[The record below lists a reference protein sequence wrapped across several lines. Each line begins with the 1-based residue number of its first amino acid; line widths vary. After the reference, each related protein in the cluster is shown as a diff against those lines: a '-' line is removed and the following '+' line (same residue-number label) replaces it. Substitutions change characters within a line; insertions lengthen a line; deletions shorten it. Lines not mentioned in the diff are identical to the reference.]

1 MAFKPSTYT
10 LNGAGG
16 SSKVILARITV
27 QRGLKEDLPKLHD
40 GELAYCTDT
49 NELFIG
55 DPDEGNRLINDHKN
69 LDVPEGVKGEDG
81 KSLEFVWVG
90 TKLGVRVK
98 DSGKPFEFVD
108 LSGEPLD
115 IQYNK
120 GWLEYKSK
128 SATSWIRFLNLDLL
142 IEQKVAKATQGVIP
156 TGPLTG
162 PTGPTTAPTGPTGA
176 TTDPTGPTT
185 DPTGPT
191 GPTTAPTGPT
201 GATTDPTGPT
211 GPTTAPT
218 GPTGATTDPTGPT
231 GPTTAPTGPTGPTTA
246 PTGPTAD
253 PGDVTLSATA
263 IYYGFYECA
272 TLSPSETTSNELQ
285 KRLIHSAVKKGY
297 LKVID
302 PANVINPSSDSDTL
316 GQSTEFRVKDLEAEV
331 IVDGTEPVFNFV
343 YGALIP
349 ENAPYIAK
357 EVIVGSR
364 TTFGPGSALEST
376 NNGETIITIDGN
388 NYRYYGSIALGMN
401 DVSFEI
407 AIEHE

>member
-10 LNGAGG
+10 LNNAGG

-40 GELAYCTDT
+40 GEIAYCTDT

-55 DPDEGNRLINDHKN
+55 DPDDGNKLINDHAN
-69 LDVPEGVKGEDG
+69 LDVPGGVKGEDG
-81 KSLEFVWVG
+81 KSLEFIWVG

-108 LSGEPLD
+108 LAGEPLD

-128 SATSWIRFLNLDLL
+128 SATSWTRFLNLDLL

-162 PTGPTTAPTGPTGA
+162 PTGPTTE
-176 TTDPTGPTT
+176 
-185 DPTGPT
+185 PTGPT
-191 GPTTAPTGPT
+191 GPTTE
-201 GATTDPTGPT
+201 
-211 GPTTAPT
+211 
-218 GPTGATTDPTGPT
+218 
-231 GPTTAPTGPTGPTTA
+231 
-246 PTGPTAD
+246 
-253 PGDVTLSATA
+253 PGNDKLSATA

-272 TLSPSETTSNELQ
+272 TLSPSETTNSDLQ

-316 GQSTEFRVKDLEAEV
+316 GKSTQFRVKDLEAE
-331 IVDGTEPVFNFV
+331 IIPEDTEPVFNFV

-349 ENAPYIAK
+349 ESAPYIAK
-357 EVIVGSR
+357 SVEIGSR
-364 TTFGPGSALEST
+364 IKFGKGSALEST

-388 NYRYYGSIALGMN
+388 NYKYYGSIALGMN

>member
-176 TTDPTGPTT
+176 TTDPTGPTGPTT
-185 DPTGPT
+185 DPTGP
-191 GPTTAPTGPT
+191 
-201 GATTDPTGPT
+201 TTDPTGPT
-211 GPTTAPT
+211 GPTT
-218 GPTGATTDPTGPT
+218 D
-231 GPTTAPTGPTGPTTA
+231 PTGPTGPTTA

-253 PGDVTLSATA
+253 PGDVTLSSTA

-316 GQSTEFRVKDLEAEV
+316 GQSTEFRVKDLEAEF

-349 ENAPYIAK
+349 ESAPYIAK
-357 EVIVGSR
+357 AVELGSR
-364 TTFGPGSALEST
+364 TTFGQGSALEST
-376 NNGETIITIDGN
+376 NNGETTITIDGN
-388 NYRYYGSIALGMN
+388 KYKYYGSIALGMN
-401 DVSFEI
+401 NVSFEI

>member
-162 PTGPTTAPTGPTGA
+162 PTGPTT
-176 TTDPTGPTT
+176 D
-185 DPTGPT
+185 
-191 GPTTAPTGPT
+191 
-201 GATTDPTGPT
+201 
-211 GPTTAPT
+211 
-218 GPTGATTDPTGPT
+218 
-231 GPTTAPTGPTGPTTA
+231 PTGPTGPTTA

-272 TLSPSETTSNELQ
+272 TLSPSETTNNELQ

-376 NNGETIITIDGN
+376 NNGETVITIDGI

-401 DVSFEI
+401 NVAFEI

>member
-162 PTGPTTAPTGPTGA
+162 PTGA

-211 GPTTAPT
+211 GPTT
-218 GPTGATTDPTGPT
+218 D
-231 GPTTAPTGPTGPTTA
+231 PTGPTGPTTA

-316 GQSTEFRVKDLEAEV
+316 GQSTQFRVKDLEAEV
-331 IVDGTEPVFNFV
+331 IVEGTAPVFNFV

-357 EVIVGSR
+357 AVEIGSR
-364 TTFGPGSALEST
+364 IKFGQGSALEST

-388 NYRYYGSIALGMN
+388 KYKYYGCIALGMN
-401 DVSFEI
+401 NVSFEI

>member
-108 LSGEPLD
+108 LAGEPLE

-176 TTDPTGPTT
+176 TSD
-185 DPTGPT
+185 
-191 GPTTAPTGPT
+191 
-201 GATTDPTGPT
+201 
-211 GPTTAPT
+211 
-218 GPTGATTDPTGPT
+218 
-231 GPTTAPTGPTGPTTA
+231 PTGPTGPTTA

-316 GQSTEFRVKDLEAEV
+316 GQSTQFRVKDLEAEV
-331 IVDGTEPVFNFV
+331 IVEGTAPVFNFV

-357 EVIVGSR
+357 AVEIGSR
-364 TTFGPGSALEST
+364 IKFGQGSALEST

-388 NYRYYGSIALGMN
+388 NYKYYGSIALGMN
-401 DVSFEI
+401 NVSFEI

>member
-176 TTDPTGPTT
+176 TTDPTGPT
-185 DPTGPT
+185 
-191 GPTTAPTGPT
+191 

-211 GPTTAPT
+211 GPTT
-218 GPTGATTDPTGPT
+218 D
-231 GPTTAPTGPTGPTTA
+231 PTGPTGPTTA

-316 GQSTEFRVKDLEAEV
+316 GQSTEFRVKDLEPEV
-331 IVDGTEPVFNFV
+331 IVEGTEPVFNFV

-349 ENAPYIAK
+349 ESAPYIAK
-357 EVIVGSR
+357 AVELGSR
-364 TTFGPGSALEST
+364 TTFGQGSALEST
-376 NNGETIITIDGN
+376 NNGETTITIDGN
-388 NYRYYGSIALGMN
+388 KYKYYGSIALGMN
-401 DVSFEI
+401 NVSFEI

>member
-162 PTGPTTAPTGPTGA
+162 PTGA

-191 GPTTAPTGPT
+191 GPTTDPTGPT
-201 GATTDPTGPT
+201 GPTTDPTGPT
-211 GPTTAPT
+211 GPTT
-218 GPTGATTDPTGPT
+218 D
-231 GPTTAPTGPTGPTTA
+231 PTGPTGPTTA

-316 GQSTEFRVKDLEAEV
+316 GQSTEFRVKDLEPEV
-331 IVDGTEPVFNFV
+331 IVEGTEPVFNFV

-349 ENAPYIAK
+349 ESAPYIAK
-357 EVIVGSR
+357 AVELGSR
-364 TTFGPGSALEST
+364 TTFGQGSALEST
-376 NNGETIITIDGN
+376 NNGETTITIDGN
-388 NYRYYGSIALGMN
+388 KYKYYGSIALGMN

>member
-40 GELAYCTDT
+40 GEIAYCTDT

-55 DPDEGNRLINDHKN
+55 DPDEGNKLINDHAN
-69 LDVPEGVKGEDG
+69 LDVPGGVKGEDG

-108 LSGEPLD
+108 LAGEPLD
-115 IQYNK
+115 IQYNR

-162 PTGPTTAPTGPTGA
+162 PTGPTTDPTGPTGP
-176 TTDPTGPTT
+176 TTDPTGPIGPTEPTGPTGPTT

-191 GPTTAPTGPT
+191 GPT
-201 GATTDPTGPT
+201 
-211 GPTTAPT
+211 GPTTE
-218 GPTGATTDPTGPT
+218 
-231 GPTTAPTGPTGPTTA
+231 
-246 PTGPTAD
+246 
-253 PGDVTLSATA
+253 PGNDKLSATA

-272 TLSPSETTSNELQ
+272 TLSPSETTNNDLQ
-285 KRLIHSAVKKGY
+285 KQLIHSAVKKGY

-302 PANVINPSSDSDTL
+302 PANVIDPSNSSDTL
-316 GQSTEFRVKDLEAEV
+316 GKSTQFRVKDLEAEY
-331 IVDGTEPVFNFV
+331 IVEGTDPVFNFV

-349 ENAPYIAK
+349 ESAPYIAK
-357 EVIVGSR
+357 SVEIGSR
-364 TTFGPGSALEST
+364 IKFGKGSALEST

-401 DVSFEI
+401 NVSFEI

>member
-10 LNGAGG
+10 LNSAG

-55 DPDEGNRLINDHKN
+55 DPDEGNRLINDHAN

-162 PTGPTTAPTGPTGA
+162 PTGPTTDTTG
-176 TTDPTGPTT
+176 PTGPTT
-185 DPTGPT
+185 NPTGPT
-191 GPTTAPTGPT
+191 GPTTS
-201 GATTDPTGPT
+201 PTGPT
-211 GPTTAPT
+211 GPTT
-218 GPTGATTDPTGPT
+218 D
-231 GPTTAPTGPTGPTTA
+231 PTGPTGPTTA

-253 PGDVTLSATA
+253 PGDVTLSSTA

-316 GQSTEFRVKDLEAEV
+316 GQSTEFRVKDLEPEV
-331 IVDGTEPVFNFV
+331 IVEGTEPVFNFV

-349 ENAPYIAK
+349 ESAPYIAK
-357 EVIVGSR
+357 AVELGSR
-364 TTFGPGSALEST
+364 TTFGQGSALEST
-376 NNGETIITIDGN
+376 NNGETTITIDGN
-388 NYRYYGSIALGMN
+388 KYKYYGSIALDLN

>member
-108 LSGEPLD
+108 LAGEPLE

-162 PTGPTTAPTGPTGA
+162 PTGTTSDPTG
-176 TTDPTGPTT
+176 PTGPTT

-201 GATTDPTGPT
+201 AE
-211 GPTTAPT
+211 
-218 GPTGATTDPTGPT
+218 
-231 GPTTAPTGPTGPTTA
+231 
-246 PTGPTAD
+246 
-253 PGDVTLSATA
+253 PGDTTLSATA

-272 TLSPSETTSNELQ
+272 TLSPSETTNNELQ

-302 PANVINPSSDSDTL
+302 PANVINPSSASDTL
-316 GQSTEFRVKDLEAEV
+316 GQSTMFTVEDLEAEV
-331 IVDGTEPVFNFV
+331 IVEGTEPVFNFV

-349 ENAPYIAK
+349 ESAPYIAK
-357 EVIVGSR
+357 AVELGSR

-376 NNGETIITIDGN
+376 NNGETTITIDGN
-388 NYRYYGSIALGMN
+388 KYKYYGSIALGMN
-401 DVSFEI
+401 NVSFEI

>member
-162 PTGPTTAPTGPTGA
+162 PTGPTTAPTGPTGP
-176 TTDPTGPTT
+176 TTDPTGPTGPTT

-191 GPTTAPTGPT
+191 GPTT
-201 GATTDPTGPT
+201 DPTGPT
-211 GPTTAPT
+211 GPTT
-218 GPTGATTDPTGPT
+218 D
-231 GPTTAPTGPTGPTTA
+231 

-253 PGDVTLSATA
+253 PGDFTLSATA

-357 EVIVGSR
+357 EVILGSR

>member
-162 PTGPTTAPTGPTGA
+162 PTG
-176 TTDPTGPTT
+176 
-185 DPTGPT
+185 
-191 GPTTAPTGPT
+191 
-201 GATTDPTGPT
+201 ATTDPTGPT

-231 GPTTAPTGPTGPTTA
+231 GPTTAPTGPTGPTTDPTGPTGPTTD

-253 PGDVTLSATA
+253 PGDNTLSATA

-272 TLSPSETTSNELQ
+272 TLSPSETTNNELQ

-316 GQSTEFRVKDLEAEV
+316 GQSKRFEVKDLEAEV
-331 IVDGTEPVFNFV
+331 VAEGVEPVFNFV

-349 ENAPYIAK
+349 ESAPYIAK
-357 EVIVGSR
+357 AVEIGSR
-364 TTFGPGSALEST
+364 IKFGPGSALEST

-388 NYRYYGSIALGMN
+388 NYKYYGTIALGMN

>member
-162 PTGPTTAPTGPTGA
+162 PTGPTT
-176 TTDPTGPTT
+176 D
-185 DPTGPT
+185 
-191 GPTTAPTGPT
+191 
-201 GATTDPTGPT
+201 
-211 GPTTAPT
+211 
-218 GPTGATTDPTGPT
+218 
-231 GPTTAPTGPTGPTTA
+231 PTGPTGPTTA

-316 GQSTEFRVKDLEAEV
+316 GQSTEFRVKDLEAEFTV
-331 IVDGTEPVFNFV
+331 EGTEPVFNFV

-349 ENAPYIAK
+349 ESAPYIAK
-357 EVIVGSR
+357 AVEVGSR

-388 NYRYYGSIALGMN
+388 NYKYYGSIALGMN
-401 DVSFEI
+401 NVSFEI

>member
-10 LNGAGG
+10 LNSAG

-108 LSGEPLD
+108 LAGEPLE

-185 DPTGPT
+185 APTGPT
-191 GPTTAPTGPT
+191 GP
-201 GATTDPTGPT
+201 TTDPTGPT
-211 GPTTAPT
+211 GPTT
-218 GPTGATTDPTGPT
+218 DPTGPT
-231 GPTTAPTGPTGPTTA
+231 GPTTD

-253 PGDVTLSATA
+253 PGVNTLSATA

-272 TLSPSETTSNELQ
+272 TLSPSETTNNELQ

-302 PANVINPSSDSDTL
+302 PANVINPSSASDTL
-316 GQSTEFRVKDLEAEV
+316 GQSTQFRVKDLEAEFT
-331 IVDGTEPVFNFV
+331 VDGTEPVFNFV

-349 ENAPYIAK
+349 ESAPYIAK
-357 EVIVGSR
+357 AVEIGSR
-364 TTFGPGSALEST
+364 VKFGPGSALEST

-388 NYRYYGSIALGMN
+388 NYKYYGSIALGMN

>member
-191 GPTTAPTGPT
+191 GTTTDPTGPT
-201 GATTDPTGPT
+201 GATTD
-211 GPTTAPT
+211 
-218 GPTGATTDPTGPT
+218 
-231 GPTTAPTGPTGPTTA
+231 PTGPTGPTTA

-285 KRLIHSAVKKGY
+285 KQLIHSAVKKGY

-316 GQSTEFRVKDLEAEV
+316 GQSTQFRVKDLEAEFTV
-331 IVDGTEPVFNFV
+331 EGTEPVFNFV

-349 ENAPYIAK
+349 ESAPYIAK
-357 EVIVGSR
+357 AVEIGSR
-364 TTFGPGSALEST
+364 IKFGPGSALEST

-388 NYRYYGSIALGMN
+388 KYKYYGSIALGMN

>member
-211 GPTTAPT
+211 G
-218 GPTGATTDPTGPT
+218 ATTDPTGPT
-231 GPTTAPTGPTGPTTA
+231 GPTTDPTGPTGPTTA

-316 GQSTEFRVKDLEAEV
+316 GQSTEFRVKDLEPEV
-331 IVDGTEPVFNFV
+331 IVEGTEPVFNFV

-349 ENAPYIAK
+349 ESAPYIAK
-357 EVIVGSR
+357 AVELGSR
-364 TTFGPGSALEST
+364 TTFGQGSALEST
-376 NNGETIITIDGN
+376 NNGETTITIDGN
-388 NYRYYGSIALGMN
+388 KYKYYGSIALGMN
-401 DVSFEI
+401 NVSFEI

>member
-1 MAFKPSTYT
+1 MTFKPSTYT
-10 LNGAGG
+10 LNSAG

-55 DPDEGNRLINDHKN
+55 DPDEGNKLINNHTD

-90 TKLGVRVK
+90 TKLGVRIK

-108 LSGEPLD
+108 LAGEPLE

-128 SATSWIRFLNLDLL
+128 SAASWIRFLNLDLL
-142 IEQKVAKATQGVIP
+142 IEQKVAKATQGIIP

-162 PTGPTTAPTGPTGA
+162 PTGPTT
-176 TTDPTGPTT
+176 D
-185 DPTGPT
+185 
-191 GPTTAPTGPT
+191 
-201 GATTDPTGPT
+201 
-211 GPTTAPT
+211 
-218 GPTGATTDPTGPT
+218 
-231 GPTTAPTGPTGPTTA
+231 

-253 PGDVTLSATA
+253 PGDNALSATA

-272 TLSPSETTSNELQ
+272 TLSPSETTNNELQ
-285 KRLIHSAVKKGY
+285 KQLIHSAVKKGY

-376 NNGETIITIDGN
+376 NNGETVITIDGI

>member
-176 TTDPTGPTT
+176 TTDPTGPTS

-191 GPTTAPTGPT
+191 GPTSDPTGPT
-201 GATTDPTGPT
+201 GPTTDPTGPT
-211 GPTTAPT
+211 GPTT
-218 GPTGATTDPTGPT
+218 DPTGPT
-231 GPTTAPTGPTGPTTA
+231 GPTT
-246 PTGPTAD
+246 D

-272 TLSPSETTSNELQ
+272 TLSPSETTNNELQ

-302 PANVINPSSDSDTL
+302 PANVINPSSSSDTL
-316 GQSTEFRVKDLEAEV
+316 GQSTEFRVKDLEPEV
-331 IVDGTEPVFNFV
+331 IVEGTEPVFNFV

-349 ENAPYIAK
+349 ESAPYIAK
-357 EVIVGSR
+357 AVELGSR
-364 TTFGPGSALEST
+364 TTFGQGSALEST
-376 NNGETIITIDGN
+376 NNGETTITIDGN
-388 NYRYYGSIALGMN
+388 KYKYYGSIALDLN

>member
-10 LNGAGG
+10 LNSAG

-162 PTGPTTAPTGPTGA
+162 PTGPTT
-176 TTDPTGPTT
+176 D
-185 DPTGPT
+185 
-191 GPTTAPTGPT
+191 
-201 GATTDPTGPT
+201 
-211 GPTTAPT
+211 
-218 GPTGATTDPTGPT
+218 
-231 GPTTAPTGPTGPTTA
+231 

-388 NYRYYGSIALGMN
+388 NYKYYGSIALGMN
-401 DVSFEI
+401 NVSFEI

>member
-10 LNGAGG
+10 LNSAG

-128 SATSWIRFLNLDLL
+128 SAASWIRFLNLDLL

-176 TTDPTGPTT
+176 TTDPTGPT
-185 DPTGPT
+185 
-191 GPTTAPTGPT
+191 

-211 GPTTAPT
+211 GPTT
-218 GPTGATTDPTGPT
+218 DPTGPT
-231 GPTTAPTGPTGPTTA
+231 GPTTDPTGPTGPTTA

-253 PGDVTLSATA
+253 PGDVTLSSTA

-316 GQSTEFRVKDLEAEV
+316 GQSTQFRVKDLEAEV
-331 IVDGTEPVFNFV
+331 IVEGTAPVFNFV

-357 EVIVGSR
+357 AVEIGSR
-364 TTFGPGSALEST
+364 IKFGQGSALEST

-388 NYRYYGSIALGMN
+388 KYKYYGSIALGMN
-401 DVSFEI
+401 NVSFEI

>member
-162 PTGPTTAPTGPTGA
+162 PTGA
-176 TTDPTGPTT
+176 TTD
-185 DPTGPT
+185 
-191 GPTTAPTGPT
+191 
-201 GATTDPTGPT
+201 
-211 GPTTAPT
+211 
-218 GPTGATTDPTGPT
+218 
-231 GPTTAPTGPTGPTTA
+231 PTGPTGPTTA

-253 PGDVTLSATA
+253 PGDVTLSSTA

-272 TLSPSETTSNELQ
+272 TLSPSETTNNELQ

-316 GQSTEFRVKDLEAEV
+316 GQSEEFTVKDLEAEV

-349 ENAPYIAK
+349 ESAPYIAK
-357 EVIVGSR
+357 AVEIGSR
-364 TTFGPGSALEST
+364 IKFGPGSALEST
-376 NNGETIITIDGN
+376 NNGETVITIDGN
-388 NYRYYGSIALGMN
+388 KYRYYGSIALGMN

>member
-162 PTGPTTAPTGPTGA
+162 PTGPTTAPTGPT
-176 TTDPTGPTT
+176 
-185 DPTGPT
+185 
-191 GPTTAPTGPT
+191 
-201 GATTDPTGPT
+201 
-211 GPTTAPT
+211 
-218 GPTGATTDPTGPT
+218 
-231 GPTTAPTGPTGPTTA
+231 
-246 PTGPTAD
+246 AD

-316 GQSTEFRVKDLEAEV
+316 GQSTQFRVKDLEAEV
-331 IVDGTEPVFNFV
+331 IVEGTAPVFNFV

-357 EVIVGSR
+357 SVEVGSR

-388 NYRYYGSIALGMN
+388 KYKYYGSIALGMN

>member
-108 LSGEPLD
+108 LAGEPLE

-162 PTGPTTAPTGPTGA
+162 PTGPTTAPTGPT
-176 TTDPTGPTT
+176 
-185 DPTGPT
+185 
-191 GPTTAPTGPT
+191 
-201 GATTDPTGPT
+201 
-211 GPTTAPT
+211 
-218 GPTGATTDPTGPT
+218 
-231 GPTTAPTGPTGPTTA
+231 
-246 PTGPTAD
+246 AD

-272 TLSPSETTSNELQ
+272 TLSPSETTNNELQ

-316 GQSTEFRVKDLEAEV
+316 GQSEEFTVKDLEAEV

-357 EVIVGSR
+357 AVEIGSR

-388 NYRYYGSIALGMN
+388 KYKYYGSIVLGMN

>member
-10 LNGAGG
+10 LNSAG

-55 DPDEGNRLINDHKN
+55 DPDEGNRLINDHAN

-176 TTDPTGPTT
+176 TSD
-185 DPTGPT
+185 
-191 GPTTAPTGPT
+191 
-201 GATTDPTGPT
+201 
-211 GPTTAPT
+211 
-218 GPTGATTDPTGPT
+218 
-231 GPTTAPTGPTGPTTA
+231 PTGPTGPTTA

-272 TLSPSETTSNELQ
+272 TLSPSETTSNDLQ

-316 GQSTEFRVKDLEAEV
+316 GQSTQFRVKDLEAEV
-331 IVDGTEPVFNFV
+331 KVEGTAPVFNFV

-349 ENAPYIAK
+349 ESAPYIAK
-357 EVIVGSR
+357 AVEIGSR
-364 TTFGPGSALEST
+364 VKFGPGSALEST

-388 NYRYYGSIALGMN
+388 KYKYYGSIALGMN

>member
-162 PTGPTTAPTGPTGA
+162 PTG
-176 TTDPTGPTT
+176 
-185 DPTGPT
+185 
-191 GPTTAPTGPT
+191 
-201 GATTDPTGPT
+201 ATTDPTGPT

-231 GPTTAPTGPTGPTTA
+231 GPTTDPTGPTGPTTA

-253 PGDVTLSATA
+253 PGDVTLSSTA

-316 GQSTEFRVKDLEAEV
+316 GQSTQFRVKDLEAEV
-331 IVDGTEPVFNFV
+331 IVEGTAPVFNFV

-357 EVIVGSR
+357 SVEVGSR

-388 NYRYYGSIALGMN
+388 NYKYYGSIALGMN
-401 DVSFEI
+401 NVSFEI

>member
-10 LNGAGG
+10 LNSAG

-162 PTGPTTAPTGPTGA
+162 PTGPTTAPTGPTG
-176 TTDPTGPTT
+176 PTT

-191 GPTTAPTGPT
+191 GPTTDPTGPT

-211 GPTTAPT
+211 
-218 GPTGATTDPTGPT
+218 
-231 GPTTAPTGPTGPTTA
+231 
-246 PTGPTAD
+246 
-253 PGDVTLSATA
+253 
-263 IYYGFYECA
+263 
-272 TLSPSETTSNELQ
+272 
-285 KRLIHSAVKKGY
+285 
-297 LKVID
+297 
-302 PANVINPSSDSDTL
+302 
-316 GQSTEFRVKDLEAEV
+316 
-331 IVDGTEPVFNFV
+331 
-343 YGALIP
+343 
-349 ENAPYIAK
+349 
-357 EVIVGSR
+357 
-364 TTFGPGSALEST
+364 
-376 NNGETIITIDGN
+376 
-388 NYRYYGSIALGMN
+388 
-401 DVSFEI
+401 
-407 AIEHE
+407 

>member
-162 PTGPTTAPTGPTGA
+162 PTGPTTDPTGPTG
-176 TTDPTGPTT
+176 TTT

-211 GPTTAPT
+211 G
-218 GPTGATTDPTGPT
+218 ATTD
-231 GPTTAPTGPTGPTTA
+231 PTGPTGPTTA

-316 GQSTEFRVKDLEAEV
+316 GQSTQFRVKDLEAEV
-331 IVDGTEPVFNFV
+331 KVEGTTPVFNFV

-349 ENAPYIAK
+349 ESAPYIAK
-357 EVIVGSR
+357 AVELGSR
-364 TTFGPGSALEST
+364 TTFGQGSALEST
-376 NNGETIITIDGN
+376 NNGETTITIDGN
-388 NYRYYGSIALGMN
+388 KYKYYGSIALGMN
-401 DVSFEI
+401 NVSFEI

>member
-176 TTDPTGPTT
+176 TTDPTGPT
-185 DPTGPT
+185 
-191 GPTTAPTGPT
+191 
-201 GATTDPTGPT
+201 
-211 GPTTAPT
+211 
-218 GPTGATTDPTGPT
+218 
-231 GPTTAPTGPTGPTTA
+231 
-246 PTGPTAD
+246 AD

-316 GQSTEFRVKDLEAEV
+316 GQSTQFRVKDLEAEV
-331 IVDGTEPVFNFV
+331 IVEGTAPVFNFV

-357 EVIVGSR
+357 AVEIGSR
-364 TTFGPGSALEST
+364 IKFGPGSALEST
-376 NNGETIITIDGN
+376 NNGETVITIDGN
-388 NYRYYGSIALGMN
+388 KYRYYGSIALGMN

>member
-55 DPDEGNRLINDHKN
+55 DPDEGNRLINDHAN

-176 TTDPTGPTT
+176 TTDPTGPT
-185 DPTGPT
+185 
-191 GPTTAPTGPT
+191 GPTT
-201 GATTDPTGPT
+201 D
-211 GPTTAPT
+211 
-218 GPTGATTDPTGPT
+218 
-231 GPTTAPTGPTGPTTA
+231 PTGPTGPTTA

-316 GQSTEFRVKDLEAEV
+316 GQSEEFTVKDLEAEV

-349 ENAPYIAK
+349 ESAPYIAK
-357 EVIVGSR
+357 AVEIGSR
-364 TTFGPGSALEST
+364 IKFGPGSALEST
-376 NNGETIITIDGN
+376 NNGETVITIDGN
-388 NYRYYGSIALGMN
+388 KYRYYGSIALGMN

>member
-162 PTGPTTAPTGPTGA
+162 PTGPTTAPTGPT
-176 TTDPTGPTT
+176 
-185 DPTGPT
+185 
-191 GPTTAPTGPT
+191 
-201 GATTDPTGPT
+201 
-211 GPTTAPT
+211 
-218 GPTGATTDPTGPT
+218 
-231 GPTTAPTGPTGPTTA
+231 
-246 PTGPTAD
+246 AD

-272 TLSPSETTSNELQ
+272 TLSPSETTNNELQ

-316 GQSTEFRVKDLEAEV
+316 GQSTQFRVKDLEAEFTV
-331 IVDGTEPVFNFV
+331 EGTEPVFNFV

-349 ENAPYIAK
+349 ESAPYIAK
-357 EVIVGSR
+357 AVEVGSR

-376 NNGETIITIDGN
+376 NNGETTITIDAN
-388 NYRYYGSIALGMN
+388 KYKYYGSIVLDLN

>member
-176 TTDPTGPTT
+176 TTDPTGPT
-185 DPTGPT
+185 
-191 GPTTAPTGPT
+191 

-211 GPTTAPT
+211 GPTT
-218 GPTGATTDPTGPT
+218 DPTGPT
-231 GPTTAPTGPTGPTTA
+231 GPTTD

-253 PGDVTLSATA
+253 PGDVTLSSTA

-316 GQSTEFRVKDLEAEV
+316 GQSTQFRVKDLEAEV
-331 IVDGTEPVFNFV
+331 IVEGTEPVFNFV

-357 EVIVGSR
+357 AVEIGSR
-364 TTFGPGSALEST
+364 VKFGPGSALEST

-388 NYRYYGSIALGMN
+388 KYKYYGSIALGM
-401 DVSFEI
+401 DGVSFEI

>member
-162 PTGPTTAPTGPTGA
+162 PTGPTTS
-176 TTDPTGPTT
+176 
-185 DPTGPT
+185 
-191 GPTTAPTGPT
+191 
-201 GATTDPTGPT
+201 
-211 GPTTAPT
+211 
-218 GPTGATTDPTGPT
+218 
-231 GPTTAPTGPTGPTTA
+231 

-272 TLSPSETTSNELQ
+272 TLSPSETTNNELQ

-302 PANVINPSSDSDTL
+302 PANVINPSSASDTL
-316 GQSTEFRVKDLEAEV
+316 GQSTMFTVEDLEAEV
-331 IVDGTEPVFNFV
+331 IVEGTEPVFNFV

-349 ENAPYIAK
+349 ESAPYIAK
-357 EVIVGSR
+357 AFEIGSR
-364 TTFGPGSALEST
+364 VKFGQGSALEST

>member
-211 GPTTAPT
+211 G
-218 GPTGATTDPTGPT
+218 ATTDPTGPT
-231 GPTTAPTGPTGPTTA
+231 GPTTDPTGPTGPTTA

-316 GQSTEFRVKDLEAEV
+316 GQSEEFTVKDLEAEV

-357 EVIVGSR
+357 SVEVGSR

-388 NYRYYGSIALGMN
+388 KYKYYGSIALGMN

>member
-162 PTGPTTAPTGPTGA
+162 PTGPTIAPT
-176 TTDPTGPTT
+176 
-185 DPTGPT
+185 
-191 GPTTAPTGPT
+191 
-201 GATTDPTGPT
+201 
-211 GPTTAPT
+211 
-218 GPTGATTDPTGPT
+218 
-231 GPTTAPTGPTGPTTA
+231 
-246 PTGPTAD
+246 
-253 PGDVTLSATA
+253 
-263 IYYGFYECA
+263 
-272 TLSPSETTSNELQ
+272 
-285 KRLIHSAVKKGY
+285 
-297 LKVID
+297 
-302 PANVINPSSDSDTL
+302 
-316 GQSTEFRVKDLEAEV
+316 
-331 IVDGTEPVFNFV
+331 
-343 YGALIP
+343 
-349 ENAPYIAK
+349 
-357 EVIVGSR
+357 
-364 TTFGPGSALEST
+364 
-376 NNGETIITIDGN
+376 
-388 NYRYYGSIALGMN
+388 
-401 DVSFEI
+401 
-407 AIEHE
+407 

>member
-1 MAFKPSTYT
+1 MALKPSTYT

-55 DPDEGNRLINDHKN
+55 DPEEGNKLINSNTN
-69 LDVPEGVKGEDG
+69 LDVPEAVKGEDG

-108 LSGEPLD
+108 LSGEPLE

-162 PTGPTTAPTGPTGA
+162 PK
-176 TTDPTGPTT
+176 GPTT
-185 DPTGPT
+185 D
-191 GPTTAPTGPT
+191 
-201 GATTDPTGPT
+201 
-211 GPTTAPT
+211 
-218 GPTGATTDPTGPT
+218 
-231 GPTTAPTGPTGPTTA
+231 PTGPTGPTTA

-272 TLSPSETTSNELQ
+272 TLSPSETTNNDLQ

-316 GQSTEFRVKDLEAEV
+316 GQSTQFRVKDLEAEV
-331 IVDGTEPVFNFV
+331 KVEGTAPVFNFV

-349 ENAPYIAK
+349 ESAPYIAK
-357 EVIVGSR
+357 AVEIGSR
-364 TTFGPGSALEST
+364 IKFGQGSALEST

-388 NYRYYGSIALGMN
+388 KYKYYGCIALGMN
-401 DVSFEI
+401 NVSFEI

>member
-10 LNGAGG
+10 LNSAG

-176 TTDPTGPTT
+176 TTDPTGPTGPTTSPTGPTT

-191 GPTTAPTGPT
+191 GATTDPTGPT

-211 GPTTAPT
+211 GPTT
-218 GPTGATTDPTGPT
+218 D
-231 GPTTAPTGPTGPTTA
+231 

-272 TLSPSETTSNELQ
+272 TLSPSETTNNELQ

-316 GQSTEFRVKDLEAEV
+316 GQSTQFRVKDLEAEV
-331 IVDGTEPVFNFV
+331 IVEGTAPVFNFV

-357 EVIVGSR
+357 AVEIGSR
-364 TTFGPGSALEST
+364 IKFGQGSALEST

-388 NYRYYGSIALGMN
+388 NYKYYGSIALGMN
-401 DVSFEI
+401 NVSFEI

>member
-10 LNGAGG
+10 LNSAG

-162 PTGPTTAPTGPTGA
+162 PTGPTTAPTGPT
-176 TTDPTGPTT
+176 
-185 DPTGPT
+185 
-191 GPTTAPTGPT
+191 
-201 GATTDPTGPT
+201 
-211 GPTTAPT
+211 
-218 GPTGATTDPTGPT
+218 
-231 GPTTAPTGPTGPTTA
+231 
-246 PTGPTAD
+246 AD

-272 TLSPSETTSNELQ
+272 TLSPSETTNNELQ

-316 GQSTEFRVKDLEAEV
+316 GQSTQFRVKDLEAEV
-331 IVDGTEPVFNFV
+331 IVEGTAPVFNFV

-357 EVIVGSR
+357 AVEIGSR
-364 TTFGPGSALEST
+364 IKFGQGSALEST

-388 NYRYYGSIALGMN
+388 NYKYYGSIALGMN
-401 DVSFEI
+401 NVSFEI

>member
-55 DPDEGNRLINDHKN
+55 DPDERNRLINDHKN

-162 PTGPTTAPTGPTGA
+162 PTGPTTDPTGPTG
-176 TTDPTGPTT
+176 TTT

-211 GPTTAPT
+211 G
-218 GPTGATTDPTGPT
+218 ATTD
-231 GPTTAPTGPTGPTTA
+231 PTGPTGPTTA

-316 GQSTEFRVKDLEAEV
+316 GQSTEFRVKDLEPEV
-331 IVDGTEPVFNFV
+331 IIDGTDPVFNFV

-349 ENAPYIAK
+349 ESAPYIAK
-357 EVIVGSR
+357 AVELGSR
-364 TTFGPGSALEST
+364 TTFGQGSALEST
-376 NNGETIITIDGN
+376 NNGETTITIDGN
-388 NYRYYGSIALGMN
+388 KYKYYGSIALGMN
-401 DVSFEI
+401 NVSFEI

>member
-108 LSGEPLD
+108 LAGEPLE

-176 TTDPTGPTT
+176 TTDPTGPT
-185 DPTGPT
+185 GP
-191 GPTTAPTGPT
+191 
-201 GATTDPTGPT
+201 TTDPTGPT
-211 GPTTAPT
+211 GPTT
-218 GPTGATTDPTGPT
+218 DPTGPT
-231 GPTTAPTGPTGPTTA
+231 GPTTD

-316 GQSTEFRVKDLEAEV
+316 GQSTEFRVKDLEAEF

-349 ENAPYIAK
+349 ESAPYIAK
-357 EVIVGSR
+357 AVEVGSR

-388 NYRYYGSIALGMN
+388 KYKYYGSIALGMN

>member
-211 GPTTAPT
+211 G
-218 GPTGATTDPTGPT
+218 ATTDPTGPT
-231 GPTTAPTGPTGPTTA
+231 GPTTDPTGPTGPTTDPTGPTGSTTD

-253 PGDVTLSATA
+253 PGDDKLSATA

-272 TLSPSETTSNELQ
+272 TLSPSETTTNDLQ
-285 KRLIHSAVKKGY
+285 KQLIHSAVKKGY

-302 PANVINPSSDSDTL
+302 PANVINPSSASDTL

-331 IVDGTEPVFNFV
+331 IVEGVAPVFNFV

-357 EVIVGSR
+357 EVMLGSR

-376 NNGETIITIDGN
+376 NNGETVITIDGI

-401 DVSFEI
+401 NVAFEI